1 MKIFSRTEPQVEEWT
16 QEHPELGSI
25 HFRRSSKLKRIQVRI
40 IPFQGIK
47 VSFPPNSTKEAVEN
61 FLQTRSDWIWNS
73 LNRARVLEKNA
84 TFFFDSIE
92 IPTDKVIRDSLSQ
105 RIQQLSQEYGFNYGR
120 LSFRNQKS
128 RWGSCS
134 SSDNISLNKNLYY
147 LPKDLQDYV
156 LLHELAHTREKNHS
170 QRFWQLLYDIL
181 GREETKKCRKNLKDF
196 EFLFY
201 PPNRH

>member
-16 QEHPELGSI
+16 QEHPELGPI
-25 HFRRSSKLKRIQVRI
+25 HFRRTSKLKRIQVRV
-40 IPFQGIK
+40 IPFQGIR
-47 VSFPPNSTKEAVEN
+47 VSFPGHSTKKAVES
-61 FLQTRSDWIWNS
+61 FLQNRRDWIRTS
-73 LNRARVLEKNA
+73 LNRSRVLEKNA

-92 IPTDKVIRDSLSQ
+92 IPTDRVIRDTLSQ
-105 RIQQLSQEYGFNYGR
+105 RILQLSQEYGFNYGK

-134 SSDNISLNKNLYY
+134 GADNISLNKNLYY
-147 LPKDLQDYV
+147 LPQNLQDYV

-170 QRFWQLLYDIL
+170 QRFWEILYEIL
-181 GREETKKCRKNLKDF
+181 GRAETMKRRKNLKDF

-201 PPNRH
+201 PPR